1 MCCSDINCNGEI
13 GVMSARECCVDTPN
27 GLAYRIP
34 TVERS
39 IVCIGECIHDA
50 DYQAYC
56 DDLAN
61 FVSLLCE

>member
-34 TVERS
+34 GVEGVV
-39 IVCIGECIHDA
+39 VCIGECMYDA
-50 DYQAYC
+50 DYQ
-56 DDLAN
+56 
-61 FVSLLCE
+61 